1 MDEMLMNRTLL
12 QVVDSGS
19 LSAAAA
25 ELNVSVAT
33 VARQVNSL
41 EDRLGVK
48 LVNRTTRALS
58 LTEAGGLYC
67 ERIRSI
73 LREIDSIK
81 REVSSYQKNVM
92 GLLRVHLRQSVGN
105 QVIVPALHEFL
116 TANPEIRMEVTLT
129 DERAD
134 LVAQGIDV
142 AVWLGDLEDSTLI
155 ARRLSPGKRV
165 ICCSPAYGRDR
176 GLPTR
181 PEDLAEHNCI
191 VFRAR
196 SYDNLWRLSRD
207 GETLSIEVHGNL
219 ESFSAAALITSALS
233 GLGLIMV
240 QEATVRKLVKAG
252 ELVTVLPEY
261 QVSSTN
267 TDIAIYAVYPGRKQT
282 APKTRAFIDFLVLL
296 FR

>member
-58 LTEAGGLYC
+58 LTEAGALYC
-67 ERIRSI
+67 ERIRVI
-73 LREIDSIK
+73 LRDIDSVK

-92 GLLRVHLRQSVGN
+92 GLLRVHLRQSVGS
-105 QVIVPALHEFL
+105 QVIVPALPGFL
-116 TANPEIRMEVTLT
+116 KEHPEIRMEVTLT
-129 DERAD
+129 DDRAD

-142 AVWLGDLEDSTLI
+142 AVWLGELEDSTLI
-155 ARRLSPGKRV
+155 ARRLSPGRRL
-165 ICCSPAYGRDR
+165 ICCSPSYAREH

-181 PEDLAEHNCI
+181 PEDLANHNCI

-196 SYDNLWRLSRD
+196 NYDNLWRLTRD
-207 GETLSIEVHGNL
+207 GETVSIEVRGNL
-219 ESFSAAALITSALS
+219 ESFSATALITSALS

-240 QEATVRKLVKAG
+240 QEATVRKMVESG
-252 ELVTVLPEY
+252 DLVTILPEY

-267 TDIAIYAVYPGRKQT
+267 ADIALYAVYPGRKQT
-282 APKTRAFIDFLVLL
+282 APKTRAFLDFLVKL